1 MIKALRI
8 LFYGDSNVWGYRPEG
23 GRIAASDRFP
33 AVAGALIPEAEILE
47 NGANGRSSAFEHPV
61 FPADLLGGA
70 TFAGIF
76 REALPVDA
84 LMIML
89 GTNDV
94 LPLLGLTPSE
104 TAANLARIMR
114 DARKIRPGIPILLVS
129 PPAPSPAAIDWEVG
143 MHGGTGMSSAQAK
156 LKPLPQRR
164 KRKELPFL
172 TRGKASPSSEQETG
186 FI

>member
-33 AVAGALIPEAEILE
+33 AVAGSLIPEAEILE

-76 REALPVDA
+76 RETLPVDA
-84 LMIML
+84 LVIML

-114 DARKIRPGIPILLVS
+114 NAREIRPGHPDTPCLS
-129 PPAPSPAAIDWEVG
+129 PRSIASGHRLGSRHARGKQGCP
-143 MHGGTGMSSAQAK
+143 
-156 LKPLPQRR
+156 RR
-164 KRKELPFL
+164 KP
-172 TRGKASPSSEQETG
+172 G
-186 FI
+186 

>member
-33 AVAGALIPEAEILE
+33 AVAGSLIPEAEILE

-70 TFAGIF
+70 AFAGIF

-84 LMIML
+84 LVIML

-114 DARKIRPGIPILLVS
+114 NAREIRPGIPILLVS
-129 PPAPSPAAIDWEVG
+129 PPARGNHRYLPD
-143 MHGGTGMSSAQAK
+143 SA
-156 LKPLPQRR
+156 
-164 KRKELPFL
+164 
-172 TRGKASPSSEQETG
+172 G
-186 FI
+186 F